1 MPAGLQ
7 FRERHFAHHVQCV
20 RWYHC
25 KIRREYETF
34 SVNRD
39 ENITVV
45 ANREDIEDR
54 EAFARKLLQMYKY
67 DSFHS
72 TKFSTDR
79 GYATSIDMNIYLGKE
94 DIEDGESVM
103 TAEYRPVEYGKD
115 YDVVNNPDKFQLY
128 IDGKEIK

>member
-1 MPAGLQ
+1 MQIAIDAGSIYGK
-7 FRERHFAHHVQCV
+7 FESSHKEGEPDVV
-20 RWYHC
+20 G
-25 KIRREYETF
+25 TF

-54 EAFARKLLQMYKY
+54 EAFARKLLQMYKD

-79 GYATSIDMNIYLGKE
+79 GYATSIDMHIYLWKE

-103 TAEYRPVEYGKD
+103 TAEYRSVEYGKD
-115 YDVVNNPDKFQLY
+115 YDVVNNPA
-128 IDGKEIK
+128 

>member
-1 MPAGLQ
+1 MKKKIIVVISGTAILIIAAGSIYGK
-7 FRERHFAHHVQCV
+7 FESSHKEGEPDVV
-20 RWYHC
+20 G
-25 KIRREYETF
+25 TF

-45 ANREDIEDR
+45 ANR
-54 EAFARKLLQMYKY
+54 
-67 DSFHS
+67 
-72 TKFSTDR
+72 
-79 GYATSIDMNIYLGKE
+79 E

>member
-1 MPAGLQ
+1 MTYYFTTTIWEEQAALLFLSFYPILN
-7 FRERHFAHHVQCV
+7 
-20 RWYHC
+20 C
-25 KIRREYETF
+25 K
-34 SVNRD
+34 V
-39 ENITVV
+39 
-45 ANREDIEDR
+45 
-54 EAFARKLLQMYKY
+54 
-67 DSFHS
+67 SFHS

-79 GYATSIDMNIYLGKE
+79 GYATSIDMNIYLWKE

>member
-1 MPAGLQ
+1 MKKKIIAVISGTAILIIAAGS
-7 FRERHFAHHVQCV
+7 FYGKFESSHKEGEPDVV
-20 RWYHC
+20 G
-25 KIRREYETF
+25 TF

-45 ANREDIEDR
+45 ANR
-54 EAFARKLLQMYKY
+54 
-67 DSFHS
+67 
-72 TKFSTDR
+72 
-79 GYATSIDMNIYLGKE
+79 E

>member
-1 MPAGLQ
+1 MKKKIIAVISGTAILIIAAGSIYGK
-7 FRERHFAHHVQCV
+7 FESSHKEGEPDVV
-20 RWYHC
+20 G
-25 KIRREYETF
+25 TF

-45 ANREDIEDR
+45 ANR
-54 EAFARKLLQMYKY
+54 
-67 DSFHS
+67 
-72 TKFSTDR
+72 
-79 GYATSIDMNIYLGKE
+79 E

-128 IDGKEIK
+128 IDGNEIK

>member
-1 MPAGLQ
+1 MKKKIIAVISGTAILIIAAGSIYGK
-7 FRERHFAHHVQCV
+7 FESSHKEGEPDVV
-20 RWYHC
+20 G
-25 KIRREYETF
+25 TF

-45 ANREDIEDR
+45 ANR
-54 EAFARKLLQMYKY
+54 
-67 DSFHS
+67 
-72 TKFSTDR
+72 
-79 GYATSIDMNIYLGKE
+79 E

-115 YDVVNNPDKFQLY
+115 YDIVNNPDKFQLY